1 MILIGENIHIISP
14 VIRTALLERN
24 ESVILSLLDKQKAM
38 DFADLNVG
46 PAKGELSGIM
56 PWLCDITEK
65 NSTLGVSLDTTNAEE
80 MAAGLMCLKNPS
92 KAFIN
97 STSND
102 AVRFEKMTDL
112 ALEFKSNLVAL
123 TLCKDRGIPKTADGR
138 LEIAFEMYE
147 NALAKGIAAD
157 KLYFDPLVLPVS
169 VDQPQ
174 GLEVLAT
181 IKMIKES
188 FDPPVKTVIG
198 LSNISNGSPSNLRPL
213 INKVFG
219 VLAFGAGLDAVIADA
234 GDAELIRIFKMIE
247 SGVPEKTSDS
257 LYLSL
262 VENMSNFPDFDNIEY
277 DAEDVEQ
284 SAVMKTVDIIFN
296 RKIYSHSF
304 TLI

>member
-112 ALEFKSNLVAL
+112 ALEFGSNLVAL

-213 INKVFG
+213 INRVFG

>member
-213 INKVFG
+213 INRVFG

-234 GDAELIRIFKMIE
+234 GDAELVRIFKMIE

>member
-213 INKVFG
+213 INRVFG

-247 SGVPEKTSDS
+247 SGVPKKTSDS

>member
-1 MILIGENIHIISP
+1 
-14 VIRTALLERN
+14 
-24 ESVILSLLDKQKAM
+24 
-38 DFADLNVG
+38 
-46 PAKGELSGIM
+46 
-56 PWLCDITEK
+56 
-65 NSTLGVSLDTTNAEE
+65 
-80 MAAGLMCLKNPS
+80 MASM
-92 KAFIN
+92 AFIK

-213 INKVFG
+213 INRVFG

>member
-65 NSTLGVSLDTTNAEE
+65 NSILGVSLDTTNAEE

-112 ALEFKSNLVAL
+112 ALEFGSNLVAL

-213 INKVFG
+213 INRVFG

>member
-46 PAKGELSGIM
+46 PAKGELAGIM

-92 KAFIN
+92 NAFIN

-213 INKVFG
+213 INRVFG

>member
-213 INKVFG
+213 INRVFG

>member
-147 NALAKGIAAD
+147 NALAKGIAAN

-213 INKVFG
+213 INRVFG